1 MAVGSD
7 SPINGIVNVRGANG
21 IVGEPFQFNS
31 DVSNV
36 LRLDSFL
43 GRPANKESLYVSKV
57 ENDFKAL
64 ESQLK
69 SFNNETP
76 RMNKNNA

>member
-7 SPINGIVNVRGANG
+7 SPINGNIRDANVIVA
-21 IVGEPFQFNS
+21 EPFQFNN

-43 GRPANKESLYVSKV
+43 GQPGKESLYVS
-57 ENDFKAL
+57 
-64 ESQLK
+64 
-69 SFNNETP
+69 T
-76 RMNKNNA
+76 